1 MNKIE
6 MLVAALQNLL
16 GNEYLMYYK
25 AHSYHWNVEGYTFSQ
40 DHEFFGELYEDVYD
54 AIDPTAENMRQLDVY
69 APISLV
75 AAISAANL
83 VEDTVKPA
91 DCTQMLQNLLEA
103 NNVVLD
109 SLNKVFSLAQLN
121 NLQGLCNFIA
131 DRIDTHQ
138 KHGWQLRASL
148 K

>member
-1 MNKIE
+1 

-25 AHSYHWNVEGYTFSQ
+25 AHTYHWNVEGIEFSQ
-40 DHEFFGELYEDVYD
+40 YHEFFGELYEDVYG
-54 AIDPTAENMRQLDVY
+54 AVDPTAENIRQLDVY
-69 APISLV
+69 APVSL
-75 AAISAANL
+75 ASAINPANL
-83 VEDTVKPA
+83 TEDAAKPSTV
-91 DCTQMLQNLLEA
+91 TEMLQNLLDA
-103 NNVVLD
+103 NNIVLD

-121 NLQGLCNFIA
+121 NMQGLCNFIA

>member
-25 AHSYHWNVEGYTFSQ
+25 AHTYHWNVEGIEFSQ
-40 DHEFFGELYEDVYD
+40 YHEFFGELYEDVYG
-54 AIDPTAENMRQLDVY
+54 AVDPTAENIRQLDVY
-69 APISLV
+69 APVSL
-75 AAISAANL
+75 ASAINPANL
-83 VEDTVKPA
+83 TEDAAKPSTV
-91 DCTQMLQNLLEA
+91 TEMLQNLLDA
-103 NNVVLD
+103 NNIVLD

-121 NLQGLCNFIA
+121 NMQGLCNFIA